1 MPGVTV
7 VVKGTS
13 LGTISGT
20 DGGYSI
26 NIPTAQEQNLTLV
39 YSFVGY
45 ESQEIVV
52 SDRSRIDVSM
62 AVSSSLL
69 DQVVVVG
76 YSTKKLKYLTSSVST
91 ISNEKLRDVTANDL
105 PSLLQGKAAGVVVST
120 SSGDPTSAPRILI
133 RGAGTIS
140 AGTAPLLSLIHI

>member
-1 MPGVTV
+1 MC
-7 VVKGTS
+7 
-13 LGTISGT
+13 IR
-20 DGGYSI
+20 
-26 NIPTAQEQNLTLV
+26 
-39 YSFVGY
+39 
-45 ESQEIVV
+45 
-52 SDRSRIDVSM
+52 DR
-62 AVSSSLL
+62 
-69 DQVVVVG
+69 VVVVG

-140 AGTAPLLSLIHI
+140 AGTAPLTVVDGNIGGTYNPVDVENITVLKDCLLYTSRCV